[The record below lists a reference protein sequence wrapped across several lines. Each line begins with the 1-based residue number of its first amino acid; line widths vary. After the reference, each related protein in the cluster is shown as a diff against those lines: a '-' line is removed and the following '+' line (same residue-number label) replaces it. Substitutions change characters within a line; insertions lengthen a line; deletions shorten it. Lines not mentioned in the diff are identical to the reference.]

1 MAANLVLA
9 TVLAGLAPSAAVTEY
24 LSPST
29 QVDVAYDQLREG
41 DTANAIR
48 HLEQSRDV
56 DRNDPARLI
65 NLGTAYQREGRTAE
79 AEAMF
84 RAALKSD
91 QRWLELAD
99 GRWLDSRA
107 AAQLALAGLER
118 NRALAL
124 R

>member
-1 MAANLVLA
+1 MAANFVLA

-24 LSPST
+24 TSPST
-29 QVDVAYDQLREG
+29 EVDVAYEQLREG
-41 DTANAIR
+41 DTASAIR
-48 HLEQSRDV
+48 HLEEARDV
-56 DRNDPARLI
+56 DRDDPARLI
-65 NLGTAYQREGRTAE
+65 NLGTAYVREGRTAE

-84 RAALKSD
+84 RAAMKSD

-107 AAQLALAGLER
+107 AAQLALTRLQQSTAV
-118 NRALAL
+118 AL

>member
-1 MAANLVLA
+1 MAADFVLA
-9 TVLAGLAPSAAVTEY
+9 TVLASLAPSAAVTEY

-29 QVDVAYDQLREG
+29 EVDVAYEELREG
-41 DTANAIR
+41 DNAAAIR
-48 HLEQSRDV
+48 HLEEMGASERD
-56 DRNDPARLI
+56 DPARLI
-65 NLGTAYQREGRTAE
+65 NLGTAYMRDGRRAE

-84 RAALKSD
+84 RAAMKSD

-107 AAQLALAGLER
+107 AAQLALTRLEQST
-118 NRALAL
+118 AVAL